1 MIDKDTLLVPWR
13 TVQSKTLGRAVQV
26 RRLTVA
32 DVGKSTAELWPNL
45 VRDGDGTPLLPPG
58 VQASEVSA
66 EIVSELLELALQSP
80 TKAPE

>member
-1 MIDKDTLLVPWR
+1 MIDKETLLVPWR

-32 DVGKSTAELWPNL
+32 DVGKSSSELWHLL

-58 VQASEVSA
+58 VSPSEVSA

-80 TKAPE
+80 TQAPE

>member
-1 MIDKDTLLVPWR
+1 MIDKETLLVPWR

-32 DVGKSTAELWPNL
+32 DVGKSTADLWHVL
-45 VRDGDGTPLLPPG
+45 VRDGDGTPLLPPS
-58 VQASEVSA
+58 VSPSEVSA

-80 TKAPE
+80 TQAPE

>member
-13 TVQSKTLGRAVQV
+13 TVQSKTLGRTVQV

-32 DVGKSTAELWPNL
+32 DVGKSTAELWHNL

-58 VQASEVSA
+58 VQPSEVSA